1 MHDKRRC
8 IDKLQVLKYVESR
21 RNLYTVH
28 PVKRT
33 VYPAVTGSALFVTC
47 RFLLYDVNPGEGFN
61 LRRDVYM
68 RVANLV
74 HLMNQAEPWVLVLP
88 PWVKMWHWRSR
99 DVAQDRLKWADFF
112 DVDSMG
118 KHVPVIELE
127 DYIQSKVKY
136 YHKQNYFYLL
146 YILCHR

>member
-1 MHDKRRC
+1 
-8 IDKLQVLKYVESR
+8 
-21 RNLYTVH
+21 
-28 PVKRT
+28 
-33 VYPAVTGSALFVTC
+33 
-47 RFLLYDVNPGEGFN
+47 
-61 LRRDVYM
+61 M

-74 HLMNQAEPWVLVLP
+74 YLLNREEPWVLVLP

-127 DYIQSKVKY
+127 DYIKSKVKITTKY
-136 YHKQNYFYLL
+136 ITFACCIFSIIANLENYRKLRLGCKF
-146 YILCHR
+146 